1 MKWPAVAGSFEFSV
15 QNMPTYRIIT
25 LGCKVNQ
32 QESEVISKLLKNAS
46 WHLSPKNDKADL
58 YIINTCTVTGKASMQ
73 SRQEIRKAIKANPK
87 AKVIVTGCYAQTAPD
102 EIIKIEGVHE
112 IAGNAFKVAIPE
124 SVLSSEI
131 SIENDSPVLKI
142 SDMMKETRFKKF
154 PVTVPDE
161 RTRPFIKIQ
170 DGCNAFC
177 TYCIVPHAR
186 GKSRSMPAEDV
197 IERLRLFKKKGFHE
211 AVLTGIHMGCY
222 GQDLDPEN
230 GLLYDLLHRIDIEK
244 IMDRIR
250 LSSIEPH
257 ELTYDII
264 NLAAASD
271 TICSHFHIPLQSG
284 DDNILKKMHRPYT
297 AELVRNLVLKIK
309 DVLPKAAIGV
319 DVMAGFPGETEQAFE
334 NTCELIEEL
343 PVSYLHVFPF
353 SPRKGTPAATY
364 SGQVNHDTTR
374 ERCRKIREIGK
385 AKREAFYKKAKGK
398 KVNVLIETK
407 RDSATGLLKGFSSN
421 YIPVLVSGED
431 HFMNQIVSVK
441 IDYIQ
446 DDLKV
451 FGLVS
456 D

>member
-1 MKWPAVAGSFEFSV
+1 
-15 QNMPTYRIIT
+15 MPTYRIIT

-32 QESEVISKLLKNAS
+32 QESETISKLLKTGSWQPAS
-46 WHLSPKNDKADL
+46 KNKKADL

-102 EIIKIEGVHE
+102 EIIKIAGVHE

-131 SIENDSPVLKI
+131 SIKNDPPVLKI

-154 PVTVPDE
+154 PVIVPDE

-170 DGCNAFC
+170 DGCNTFC

-186 GKSRSMPAEDV
+186 GKSRSMPAKDI
-197 IERLRLFKKKGFHE
+197 IERLRLFKEKRFHE
-211 AVLTGIHMGCY
+211 AVLTGIHIGCY

-230 GLLYDLLHRIDIEK
+230 GLLFDLLHRIDIEK

-257 ELTYDII
+257 EFTDDIV

-284 DDNILKKMHRPYT
+284 DDDILKKMHRPYT
-297 AELVRNLVLKIK
+297 AELFRDLVLKIK
-309 DVLPKAAIGV
+309 GVLPDAAIGV

-334 NTCELIEEL
+334 NTCGLIEEL

-364 SGQVNHDTTR
+364 PDQIDHGTIR
-374 ERCRKIREIGK
+374 KRCRRIREIGK
-385 AKREAFYKKAKGK
+385 AKREVFYKKAEGK
-398 KVNVLIETK
+398 ILDVLIETK
-407 RDSATGLLKGFSSN
+407 RDSATGLLKGISSN
-421 YIPVLVSGED
+421 YIPVLINGED

-441 IDYIQ
+441 IDYIK
-446 DDLKV
+446 DGLKV
-451 FGLVS
+451 FGVVNV
-456 D
+456 

>member
-1 MKWPAVAGSFEFSV
+1 
-15 QNMPTYRIIT
+15 
-25 LGCKVNQ
+25 
-32 QESEVISKLLKNAS
+32 
-46 WHLSPKNDKADL
+46 
-58 YIINTCTVTGKASMQ
+58 
-73 SRQEIRKAIKANPK
+73 
-87 AKVIVTGCYAQTAPD
+87 
-102 EIIKIEGVHE
+102 
-112 IAGNAFKVAIPE
+112 
-124 SVLSSEI
+124 
-131 SIENDSPVLKI
+131 
-142 SDMMKETRFKKF
+142 
-154 PVTVPDE
+154 
-161 RTRPFIKIQ
+161 
-170 DGCNAFC
+170 
-177 TYCIVPHAR
+177 
-186 GKSRSMPAEDV
+186 
-197 IERLRLFKKKGFHE
+197 
-211 AVLTGIHMGCY
+211 
-222 GQDLDPEN
+222 
-230 GLLYDLLHRIDIEK
+230 
-244 IMDRIR
+244 
-250 LSSIEPH
+250 
-257 ELTYDII
+257 
-264 NLAAASD
+264 
-271 TICSHFHIPLQSG
+271 
-284 DDNILKKMHRPYT
+284 
-297 AELVRNLVLKIK
+297 
-309 DVLPKAAIGV
+309 
-319 DVMAGFPGETEQAFE
+319 MAGFPGETEQAFE